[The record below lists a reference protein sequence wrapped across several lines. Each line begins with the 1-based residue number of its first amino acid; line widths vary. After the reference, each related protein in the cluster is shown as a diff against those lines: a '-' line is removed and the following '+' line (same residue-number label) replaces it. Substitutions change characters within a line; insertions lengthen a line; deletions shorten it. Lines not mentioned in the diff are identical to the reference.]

1 MCILFF
7 RTENRVNSVFSGIG
21 EMKFRTETKVNS
33 VFSRFGE
40 MKFCTEN
47 KVHYKRKNRGASCAL
62 FFLVGLR
69 QAKVAHAHPCGRYNY
84 ARINNS

>member
-1 MCILFF
+1 
-7 RTENRVNSVFSGIG
+7 
-21 EMKFRTETKVNS
+21 MKFRTETKVNS

-69 QAKVAHAHPCGRYNY
+69 QAKVVDVAIHVEYNCFI
-84 ARINNS
+84 INK